1 MVWLPKGIKKE
12 CGTEALCPKRK
23 SADVGAPADFV
34 AHHLVYLVAAVL
46 LIVGFACLG
55 TDQHA

>member
-1 MVWLPKGIKKE
+1 MVWLPQGIKKE

-34 AHHLVYLVAAVL
+34 AHHMVYLVAAVL

-55 TDQHA
+55 TD